1 MKHLRLIALTFLAL
15 FSASGS
21 AVAADKV
28 ILPVPEAI
36 VAKTAKPPI
45 IDGKIDSAEW
55 SQAPGCGAF
64 VVAFEGLLAHHQS
77 TAFITFDDTY
87 LYVAIRNLRG
97 EKHGLI
103 KAFGRRQ
110 DDDRIVN
117 DFSNEIWICPPSA
130 PQRLYQTLFNV
141 YPGVLDALQI
151 PSLGYTSRSWKG
163 NWEFASTQSDTEWSI
178 EAKALISSFGGFKI
192 EDGVTWRGL
201 FTTDILSIDGDH
213 FRAWA
218 PGGGFADI
226 DRQGVLKFKENS
238 PVFQL
243 LNVESVF
250 TGQVNFP
257 VAVTGPVKGTAE
269 VEVVARFGSGLEADA
284 QDLVVRKSVT
294 VADGRQEVFPIEAD
308 LNSLTLP
315 LNKKGQKTGLC
326 EISARTKDG
335 GVLYK
340 QTFPFV
346 IDGFVLQAP
355 QKILATPYESAFG
368 VKADYAPLNKKLL
381 LKIDRYYLPHRED
394 ATGGEVRLLDPAT
407 RHVIATRPLAPFV
420 CDYSEF
426 PMDVAGLNVPVQTD
440 ADWFAAKPIL
450 EANAQITKEN
460 QARAENG
467 DPEQPLQEVPGPK
480 PVPFLLEVDLK
491 NAKGEVLA
499 STSQTVNL
507 IGYEFEWMNN
517 TLGFSDKVI
526 PPWTPIQVDSN
537 TLRLWNKDYTLNG
550 LGLAD
555 KIINSDKPQLSSM
568 QLTATLGGKKITIPA
583 GMPKVVKST
592 EAAVDLAGH
601 VEVAG
606 LDLQVQT
613 RVEFDGFVFNTMTL
627 SPKTPGLDLSRLSLV
642 VTMPKSEAT
651 CLVTT
656 SGYWASYH
664 GWTPAKWDSRE
675 TSSGSRLGNFVPYIL
690 LTDSERGFTWFADNE
705 QGWVLDPAKPT
716 QEVAVVGDV
725 VTMTVNFVNTSADLS
740 RPLVLK
746 YGWITSPQKP
756 QPAGWRGWIMSG
768 GKTYSKATTVF
779 WNTADGTGTW
789 AYYLSPFPKNY
800 EKSAQA
806 LAASRNNGVFPFAGN
821 IAHAIAKYVDA
832 KGRTFNEFAADWGEI
847 PGNAGDGNVAR
858 SRGPTDFQIW
868 HFDQW
873 IKKSGLSG
881 LYFDENYT
889 GEDFNYLTGGAY
901 LLPDESIQPGYN
913 YIPLRDYNIRL
924 RHIFSENGVPEPN
937 IWLHTTGG
945 QPTYAWF
952 PDVSMEAENV
962 EPTNFENDYPAVMPA
977 SRLRAIGM
985 GVNLGSVPFAMCQAD
1000 RHWKPEFGPKLVH
1013 QFVGWL
1019 LLHDI
1024 LPEQTTF
1031 WTYLSGEMQMW
1042 RPEIVFHSYWKNP
1055 KWSSDPD
1062 ILVSAHSAK
1071 GQDATVWIFNTA
1083 RVAKTAK
1090 VSLDLSKF
1098 GLNPKGLLA
1107 FDAETGEPLKLKGS
1121 SLSIEVPDRLWRAV
1135 RLVQARKLQKAE
1147 TFQSGFDREAAAEE
1161 SLGCPLPRGAFSPAL
1176 VAGKNGQALALD
1188 KQVSFETRH
1197 HLTASQGRLSFALK
1211 TPGKG
1216 SGTVFSVG
1224 TLRLTFQNGKLKLI
1238 DPSQN
1243 IDVSAD
1249 LPQNTGAEWHLLE
1262 WSWSKGNANLLCNQS
1277 QILETPL
1284 PQGMPI
1290 PPMGRGLDLSDHR
1303 RRITPTPVVFG
1314 PLPGAALD
1322 DLTMSE

>member
-1 MKHLRLIALTFLAL
+1 MKPSHLIPLAL
-15 FSASGS
+15 LGLLPLSGS

-36 VAKTAKPPI
+36 VAKTVKPPV
-45 IDGKIDSAEW
+45 IDGKIDPAEW

-77 TAFITFDDTY
+77 TAFITYDDTH

-141 YPGVLDALQI
+141 YPGVFDALQI

-163 NWEFASTQSDTEWSI
+163 NWEFASTHNENEWTI
-178 EAKALISSFGGFKI
+178 EAKALIRSFGGFKI
-192 EDGVTWRGL
+192 EDGATWKGL

-226 DRQGVLKFKENS
+226 DRQGLLKFKENS

-250 TGQVNFP
+250 TGQANFP
-257 VAVTGPVKGTAE
+257 VAVTGPAKGAAE
-269 VEVVARFGSGLEADA
+269 VEVIARFGSGLQADA

-294 VADGRQEVFPIEAD
+294 VSDSRQEAFPIEAD

-315 LNKKGQKTGLC
+315 LNKKGQKTGFC
-326 EISARTKDG
+326 EITARTKEG
-335 GVLYK
+335 AVVYK

-346 IDGFVLQAP
+346 IDGFIRKAP
-355 QKILATPYESAFG
+355 EKILATPYETAFG
-368 VKADYAPLNKKLL
+368 VKVDYAPLNKKLL
-381 LKIDRYYLPHRED
+381 LKIDRFYFPRRED
-394 ATGGEVRLLDPAT
+394 ATGGEVRLLDPAK
-407 RHVIATRPLAPFV
+407 RQVIATRPLAPFLY
-420 CDYSEF
+420 DYSEF
-426 PMDVAGLNVPVQTD
+426 PMDLAGLNVPVQTD
-440 ADWFAAKPIL
+440 ADWLAAKPSL
-450 EANAQITKEN
+450 EANAQIIKEN
-460 QARAENG
+460 KVRVEKG
-467 DPEQPLQEVPGPK
+467 EPELPLQEFPGPK
-480 PVPFLLEVDLK
+480 PAPYLLEVDLK
-491 NAKGEVLA
+491 NANGEVLA

-517 TLGFSDKVI
+517 SLGFSDKVI
-526 PPWTPIQVDSN
+526 PPWTPIQVESN
-537 TLRLWNKDYTLNG
+537 TLRLWNKVYTLNG

-555 KIINSDKPQLSSM
+555 QIINSDKPQLSSM
-568 QLTATLGGKKITIPA
+568 QLTATLGGKEITIPGGA
-583 GMPKVVKST
+583 PKVVNST

-601 VEVAG
+601 AEVDG
-606 LDLQVQT
+606 LDVQVQT

-642 VTMPKSEAT
+642 VKMPKSEAP

-664 GWTPAKWDSRE
+664 GWTPPKWDSRE

-690 LTDSERGFTWFADNE
+690 LTDSDRGFCWFADNE
-705 QGWVLDPAKPT
+705 KGWVLDHAKPT
-716 QEVAVVGDV
+716 QSVVVEGDV
-725 VTMTVNFVNTSADLS
+725 VTMTVNFVNTSTDLS

-756 QPAGWRGWIMSG
+756 QPEGWRGWILSN
-768 GKTYSKATTVF
+768 GKPYPKSTAFF
-779 WNTADGTGTW
+779 WNNADGTGTW
-789 AYYLSPFPKNY
+789 AYYLSPFPKSY
-800 EKSAQA
+800 EKSAQD
-806 LAASRNNGVFPFAGN
+806 LADSKNKGVFPFAGN

-832 KGRTFNEFAADWGEI
+832 KGRAFPEFASDWGEV

-881 LYFDENYT
+881 IYFDENYT

-924 RHIFSENGVPEPN
+924 RQIFAANGVPEPN
-937 IWLHTTGG
+937 LWLHTTGG

-977 SRLRAIGM
+977 SRLRATGM
-985 GVNLGSVPFAMCQAD
+985 GVNLGAVPFAMCQAD

-1013 QFVGWL
+1013 QFVGWV

-1031 WTYLSGEMQMW
+1031 WNYLSGEMQMW
-1042 RPEIVFHSYWKNP
+1042 RPEIVFHPYWKNP

-1062 ILVSAHSAK
+1062 ILVSAHAAK
-1071 GQDATVWIFNTA
+1071 GQDATIWIFNTA
-1083 RVAKTAK
+1083 RVTKKAK
-1090 VSLDLSKF
+1090 VSLDFSKL
-1098 GLNPKGLLA
+1098 GLDPKGLLA
-1107 FDAETGEPLKLKGS
+1107 FDAETGEPIALKKS
-1121 SLSIEVPDRLWRAV
+1121 SFSIEVPDRLWRAV
-1135 RLVQARKLQKAE
+1135 RLVQTRELQKAE
-1147 TFQSGFDREAAAEE
+1147 TFRAGFDSEAAADEA
-1161 SLGCPLPRGAFSPAL
+1161 LGCPLPRGAFPPAL
-1176 VAGKNGQALALD
+1176 VAGKNGQALALE
-1188 KQVSFETRH
+1188 KAVSFESRH

-1211 TPGKG
+1211 TPAKG
-1216 SGTVFSVG
+1216 SGTIFSVG
-1224 TLRLTFQNGKLKLI
+1224 TLKLIFHNGKLKLV

-1249 LPQNTGAEWHLLE
+1249 VPQSTGEEWHLVE
-1262 WSWSKGNANLLCNQS
+1262 WNWSKGRATLRWDQS
-1277 QILETPL
+1277 QLLETPL

-1290 PPMGRGLDLSDHR
+1290 PPMGRGLDIADHR
-1303 RRITPTPVVFG
+1303 RRISPTPLVFG
-1314 PLPGAALD
+1314 PLKDAALD
-1322 DLTMSE
+1322 DLTMSK